1 MNNSQLRLHRLGN
14 HFQAF
19 VLILGMALI
28 MSVVGYSL
36 AGRTGVWFAITFS
49 AISAMI
55 GPTLSPKFVLQMHRA
70 RPLDPRQAPGLHDV
84 FSQLVQQAGLA
95 HEPTLY
101 YVPSGTLNAFAV
113 GADRTAVVAVTD
125 GLLRTLSPREL
136 SGVLAHELSHLRFG
150 DTHLMALGD
159 VFSRMTASMS
169 QIGQL
174 LLILLLPA
182 AIFGAPFISFGG
194 LMVLCFAPLACAL
207 LQLALSRS
215 REFNADLG
223 AIELTSDP
231 LGMATALEKLERA
244 QQGGWLR
251 RLFFPYRSLGPSF
264 LRTHPATEER
274 IERLRQMAG
283 NSTPTIP
290 SARYGNVAAAMPLA
304 RQVELSE
311 LLSRV
316 RAGIL
321 QRLAG

>member
-1 MNNSQLRLHRLGN
+1 
-14 HFQAF
+14 
-19 VLILGMALI
+19 LILGMALI

-49 AISAMI
+49 AISALI

-70 RPLDPRQAPGLHDV
+70 RPLDPRQAPGLQET
-84 FSQLVQQAGLA
+84 FSQLVRQAGLA
-95 HEPTLY
+95 HEPALY
-101 YVPSGTLNAFAV
+101 YVPSGMLNAFAV

-136 SGVLAHELSHLRFG
+136 VGVLAHELSHLRFG

-159 VFSRMTASMS
+159 VFSQMTTSMS

-182 AIFGAPFISFGG
+182 AILGAPFISFGG

-223 AIELTSDP
+223 AIELTGDP
-231 LGMATALEKLERA
+231 LSMATALEKLERA

-264 LRTHPATEER
+264 LRTHPATDER
-274 IERLRQMAG
+274 VERLRQMAG
-283 NSTPTIP
+283 ESTHANP
-290 SARYGNVAAAMPLA
+290 SAQFGNVAAAVPFAQEDELA
-304 RQVELSE
+304 KLV
-311 LLSRV
+311 SRI
-316 RAGIL
+316 RSGIL
-321 QRLAG
+321 RRLAS